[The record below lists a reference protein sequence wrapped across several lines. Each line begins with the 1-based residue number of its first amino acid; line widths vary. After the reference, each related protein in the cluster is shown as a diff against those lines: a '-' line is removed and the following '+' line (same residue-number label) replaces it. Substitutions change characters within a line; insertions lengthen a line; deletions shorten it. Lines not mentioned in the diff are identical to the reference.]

1 MNGGIFLKEQ
11 IYFGTYTKKTS
22 QGIYHAF
29 LDTDTAQAITVE
41 NPTYLTI
48 TDQTL
53 LTVAKEGPLGGIA
66 AYELADD
73 SYVLTDDALVAGPNP
88 CYVAFDKKRSLVY
101 TANYHKRQIDVYRL
115 NNDKTLTLCDS
126 VVQTG
131 YGPRKEQDGSHVHYT
146 DLTPDGRLVVVDLG
160 NELSST
166 VSVLDYD
173 LTTGAFH
180 LLQTVSTIPDDWTE
194 HNGAAAIRIS
204 NDGRFVYVSNRGHNS
219 LAVFEVLDGELKLI
233 QHLTTHGDFPRDFA
247 LDPTERFILVANQ
260 NTDNATLY
268 TRDQETGL
276 LACCQKDIPLPE
288 GVCVYFK

>member
-1 MNGGIFLKEQ
+1 VFAPD
-11 IYFGTYTKKTS
+11 KKT
-22 QGIYHAF
+22 A
-29 LDTDTAQAITVE
+29 
-41 NPTYLTI
+41 YL
-48 TDQTL
+48 
-53 LTVAKEGPLGGIA
+53 VG
-66 AYELADD
+66 
-73 SYVLTDDALVAGPNP
+73 
-88 CYVAFDKKRSLVY
+88 
-101 TANYHKRQIDVYRL
+101 
-115 NNDKTLTLCDS
+115 
-126 VVQTG
+126 
-131 YGPRKEQDGSHVHYT
+131 
-146 DLTPDGRLVVVDLG
+146 
-160 NELSST
+160 ELSST

-173 LTTGAFH
+173 LTTGSFH

>member
-1 MNGGIFLKEQ
+1 MFAPD
-11 IYFGTYTKKTS
+11 KKT
-22 QGIYHAF
+22 A
-29 LDTDTAQAITVE
+29 
-41 NPTYLTI
+41 YL
-48 TDQTL
+48 
-53 LTVAKEGPLGGIA
+53 VG
-66 AYELADD
+66 
-73 SYVLTDDALVAGPNP
+73 
-88 CYVAFDKKRSLVY
+88 
-101 TANYHKRQIDVYRL
+101 
-115 NNDKTLTLCDS
+115 
-126 VVQTG
+126 
-131 YGPRKEQDGSHVHYT
+131 
-146 DLTPDGRLVVVDLG
+146 
-160 NELSST
+160 ELSST

-173 LTTGAFH
+173 LTTGAFY
-180 LLQTVSTIPDDWTE
+180 LRQTVSTIPDDWTE